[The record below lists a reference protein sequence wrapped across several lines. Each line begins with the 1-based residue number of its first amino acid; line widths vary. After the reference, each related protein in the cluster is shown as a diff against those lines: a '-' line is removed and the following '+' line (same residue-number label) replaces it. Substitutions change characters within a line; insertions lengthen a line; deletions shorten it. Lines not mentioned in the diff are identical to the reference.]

1 MTEPDHNAVFAR
13 FLDWSFK
20 LHLLGVDRGLEPG
33 INERR
38 DLLAIHG
45 SKEPAG
51 FAHLFLHLKL
61 RAIKFGRQLLILLE
75 LALHLFIPVCGLNF
89 ELSERRNSRLFN
101 QILW

>member
-1 MTEPDHNAVFAR
+1 MSNCQNLKKGTLLFGDSEFDFGFQPVTEPDHNAVFAR

-61 RAIKFGRQLLILLE
+61 RRSE
-75 LALHLFIPVCGLNF
+75 
-89 ELSERRNSRLFN
+89 ERRVGKESRT
-101 QILW
+101 